1 MSTAQRIA
9 AGLGAVLAILG
20 LLALF
25 APGLL
30 TGIPAN
36 RGLVVMLGILLALGG
51 FREIQRRRATS
62 RKYAETPDAE
72 EIVELPTPGDEFDD
86 RFDRLSIT
94 RYRVTER
101 KRLRDEVADIAE
113 ETLVRRFGL
122 SPEEARLAMRE
133 GTWTDDAFAASVFTG
148 SSPTAGPL
156 ERAREYLRPG
166 PSFSHRVERTA
177 AELARIVDEPQDPG
191 NEVDLG
197 VESGAEAASDQAD
210 DDSVSD
216 ADPAIASIFNPD
228 SREGSDD

>member
-1 MSTAQRIA
+1 VSTAQRIA
-9 AGLGAVLAILG
+9 AALGAVLAVLG
-20 LLALF
+20 LVALF

-51 FREIQRRRATS
+51 FREIQRRRSTS
-62 RKYAETPDAE
+62 REYAETPDAE

-101 KRLRDEVADIAE
+101 KRLRDEVAEIAE

-122 SPEEARLAMRE
+122 TPEAARLAMRE

-148 SSPTAGPL
+148 GSPSAGRL

-166 PSFSHRVERTA
+166 PSFSHRVERVA
-177 AELARIVDEPQDPG
+177 AELARIIDEPQDP
-191 NEVDLG
+191 D
-197 VESGAEAASDQAD
+197 VEIDIRVE
-210 DDSVSD
+210 SD
-216 ADPAIASIFNPD
+216 ADAAPDREDEGPDAALASIFNPD